1 MDIEEILKQQRE
13 MEEQLR
19 KLLREDFKTYSN
31 KEVMYEYIS
40 TSTKYLE
47 PSEILIAMQDKP
59 ENLMEEEDYEFYKS
73 LPDTVTI
80 YRGMSRDELEE
91 CDDVMGISW
100 SIEYSVAEF
109 FAARM
114 PKKYNPI
121 VVKAV
126 VPKSRIKFATMRR
139 NEFEVLVEWVDDF
152 EIVQDE
158 FDGFD
163 FDRFREEMDKKAE
176 SLSLSL

>member
-1 MDIEEILKQQRE
+1 MDIEEILKEQRK
-13 MEEQLR
+13 MEEQFR
-19 KLLREDFKTYSN
+19 KQMEEEVECYSN

-40 TSTKYLE
+40 TSTKFLK
-47 PSEILIAMQDKP
+47 PSRILIAMQDKP
-59 ENLMEEEDYEFYKS
+59 ENLMEEDDYEFYKS

-91 CDDVMGISW
+91 CGSVMGISW
-100 SIEYSVAEF
+100 TTEYGVAEF

-121 VVKAV
+121 VVKAI
-126 VPKSRIKFATMRR
+126 VPKSLIKFATMCRY
-139 NEFEVLVEWVDDF
+139 EFEVLVEWVDDF
-152 EIVQDE
+152 EIVQEE

-163 FDRFREEMDKKAE
+163 FHRFHKETAKKAK
-176 SLSLSL
+176 SLSF